1 MHTVSAIVRAVLAS
15 AACASAAHAQSSTP
29 AIFVANEGNLEGSV
43 SSFLVESD
51 GSLTFVD
58 RVITGS
64 RSSTS
69 QPCAGCNT
77 FAIDITP
84 SGRFLATSH
93 ASGSASENFTIYEVA
108 PDASLSVVDILTVP
122 QGGLDLAWVRDD
134 LLAVCI
140 TDLSGSNELRLYNWD
155 TSAMELTLADSDVS
169 GSFLTSIAVH
179 PSGRWIICNDSF
191 ANTARVYE
199 VIADQASLNQTI
211 GFGVYGVSLAFS
223 PAGNFAYAAGGI
235 SAGGNAFAGFS
246 FDDTSGTLTELP
258 ASPFTSPGAS
268 PKGFAFSPD
277 GSMMFVSHGTDATI
291 QSFAVDSN
299 GIPTSLGTSF
309 DVGFQGTLQGM
320 DTLDGR
326 LFAMDDS
333 TSFDGVAGAYSLD
346 VDPIT
351 GALTPV
357 GGAPF
362 PTQGISP
369 NDVVAWDPASSCI
382 ADFTGDGELDFFD
395 VSAFI
400 NAFNAMDNIADLTD
414 DGAFDFFDVSAFVNA
429 YILGCP

>member
-1 MHTVSAIVRAVLAS
+1 MHVHNAIVRAVLAS

-43 SSFLVESD
+43 TSFLVEAD

-64 RSSTS
+64 RTSTS

-84 SGRFLATSH
+84 SGQYLATSH
-93 ASGSASENFTIYEVA
+93 ASGSASENFTVYEVGT
-108 PDASLSVVDILTVP
+108 DASLSVVEVIAVP

-155 TSAMELTLADSDVS
+155 SVTQNLTLADSDVS
-169 GSFLTSIAVH
+169 GSFLTSLAVH
-179 PSGRWIICNDSF
+179 PSGQWIVCNDSF

-199 VIADQASLNQTI
+199 VVGDQATLNQTI
-211 GFGVYGVSLAFS
+211 GFGVFGVSLAFS
-223 PAGNFAYAAGGI
+223 PNGNFAYAAGGI

-246 FDDTSGTLTELP
+246 FDASSGMLSELP
-258 ASPFTSPGAS
+258 GSPFTSPGAS
-268 PKGFAFSPD
+268 PKGFAFTPD
-277 GSMMFVSHGTDATI
+277 GSIMFVSHGTDATI
-291 QSFAVDSN
+291 QSFSLDKSGVP
-299 GIPTSLGTSF
+299 ISLGTSF
-309 DVGFQGTLQGM
+309 DVGSQGTLQGM

-333 TSFDGVAGAYSLD
+333 TAFDGVAGAYSLD

-357 GGAPF
+357 GGLPF
-362 PTQGISP
+362 ATQGISP
-369 NDVVAWDPASSCI
+369 NDVVAWDPAAACV
-382 ADFTGDGELDFFD
+382 ADFTGDGVLDFFD

-400 NAFNAMDNIADLTD
+400 NAYNAMDPAADLTG
-414 DGAFDFFDVSAFVNA
+414 DGVWDFFDVSAFVSA
-429 YILGCP
+429 YNLGCP

>member
-1 MHTVSAIVRAVLAS
+1 MHTHRAVVRAVLAV
-15 AACASAAHAQSSTP
+15 AAGASSAHAQSSTP

-43 SSFLVESD
+43 TSFLVETD
-51 GSLTFVD
+51 GTLAFVD

-64 RSSTS
+64 RTSTS

-93 ASGSASENFTIYEVA
+93 ASGSAAENFTVYEVGT
-108 PDASLSVVDILTVP
+108 DASLSVADTITVP

-155 TSAMELTLADSDVS
+155 AGAMELSLADSDVS
-169 GSFLTSIAVH
+169 GSFLTSLDVH

-199 VIADQASLNQTI
+199 VVADQATLNQTI
-211 GFGVYGVSLAFS
+211 GFGVFGVALAFS
-223 PAGNFAYAAGGI
+223 PDGNFAYAAGGI

-246 FDDTSGTLTELP
+246 FDDTSGMLTELP
-258 ASPFTSPGAS
+258 GSPFTSPGAS
-268 PKGFAFSPD
+268 PKGFAFTPD
-277 GSMMFVSHGTDATI
+277 GSIMFVSHGTDATI
-291 QSFAVDSN
+291 RSFAVDSA
-299 GIPTSLGTSF
+299 GIPTSLGASF
-309 DVGFQGTLQGM
+309 DVGLQGTLQGM
-320 DTLDGR
+320 DTLEGR

-333 TSFDGVAGAYSLD
+333 TAIDGVSGAYSFE
-346 VDPIT
+346 INAAT
-351 GALTPV
+351 GVLTPV
-357 GGAPF
+357 GGVPF
-362 PTQGISP
+362 ATQGISP
-369 NDVVAWDPASSCI
+369 NDVVAWDPASTCV
-382 ADFTGDGELDFFD
+382 ADFTGDGVLDFFD

-400 NAFNAMDNIADLTD
+400 NAYNAMDPAADLND
-414 DGAFDFFDVSAFVNA
+414 DGVWDFFDVSAFINA
-429 YILGCP
+429 YNLGCP

>member
-1 MHTVSAIVRAVLAS
+1 MHAHNAIVRAVLAS

-43 SSFLVESD
+43 TSFLVEAD

-64 RSSTS
+64 RTSTS

-84 SGRFLATSH
+84 SGQYLATSH
-93 ASGSASENFTIYEVA
+93 ASGSASENFTVYEVGT
-108 PDASLSVVDILTVP
+108 DASLSVVEVITVP

-155 TSAMELTLADSDVS
+155 SVTQNLTLADSDVS
-169 GSFLTSIAVH
+169 GSFLTSLAVH
-179 PSGRWIICNDSF
+179 PSGQWIVCNDSF

-199 VIADQASLNQTI
+199 VVGDQATLNQTI
-211 GFGVYGVSLAFS
+211 GFGVFGVSLAFS
-223 PAGNFAYAAGGI
+223 PNGNFAYAAGGI

-246 FDDTSGTLTELP
+246 FDAFSGMLNELP
-258 ASPFTSPGAS
+258 GSPFTSPGAS
-268 PKGFAFSPD
+268 PKGFAFTPD
-277 GSMMFVSHGTDATI
+277 GSIMFVSHGTDATI
-291 QSFAVDSN
+291 QSFSLDKSGVP
-299 GIPTSLGTSF
+299 ISLGTSF
-309 DVGFQGTLQGM
+309 DVGSQGTLQGM

-333 TSFDGVAGAYSLD
+333 TAFDGVAGAYSLD
-346 VDPIT
+346 VDPVT

-357 GGAPF
+357 GGVPF
-362 PTQGISP
+362 ATQGISP
-369 NDVVAWDPASSCI
+369 NDVVAWDPAAACV
-382 ADFTGDGELDFFD
+382 ADFTGDGVLDFFD

-400 NAFNAMDNIADLTD
+400 NAYNAMDPAADLTG
-414 DGAFDFFDVSAFVNA
+414 DGVWDFFDVSAFISA
-429 YILGCP
+429 YNLGCP

>member
-1 MHTVSAIVRAVLAS
+1 MHAHNAIVRAVLAS

-43 SSFLVESD
+43 TSFLVEAD

-64 RSSTS
+64 RTSTS

-84 SGRFLATSH
+84 SGQYLATSH
-93 ASGSASENFTIYEVA
+93 ASGSASENFTVYEVGT
-108 PDASLSVVDILTVP
+108 DASLSVVEVITVP

-155 TSAMELTLADSDVS
+155 SVTQNLTLADSDVS
-169 GSFLTSIAVH
+169 GSFLTSLAVH
-179 PSGRWIICNDSF
+179 PSGQWVICNDSF

-199 VIADQASLNQTI
+199 VVGDQATLNQTI
-211 GFGVYGVSLAFS
+211 GFGVFGVSLAFS
-223 PAGNFAYAAGGI
+223 PNGNFAYAAGGI

-246 FDDTSGTLTELP
+246 FDAFSGMLSELP
-258 ASPFTSPGAS
+258 GSPFTSPGAS
-268 PKGFAFSPD
+268 PKGFAFTPD
-277 GSMMFVSHGTDATI
+277 GSIMFVSHGTDATI
-291 QSFAVDSN
+291 QSFSLDKSGVP
-299 GIPTSLGTSF
+299 ISLGTSF
-309 DVGFQGTLQGM
+309 DVGSQGTLQGM

-333 TSFDGVAGAYSLD
+333 TAFDGVAGAYSLD

-351 GALTPV
+351 GTLTPV
-357 GGAPF
+357 GGVPF
-362 PTQGISP
+362 ATQGISP
-369 NDVVAWDPASSCI
+369 NDVVAWDPAAACV
-382 ADFTGDGELDFFD
+382 ADFTGDGVLDFFD

-400 NAFNAMDNIADLTD
+400 NAYNAMDPAADLTG
-414 DGAFDFFDVSAFVNA
+414 DGVWDFFDVSAFVSA
-429 YILGCP
+429 YNLGCP

>member
-1 MHTVSAIVRAVLAS
+1 MHTHRATVRAVLAI
-15 AACASAAHAQSSTP
+15 AACASTALAQSATP

-43 SSFLVESD
+43 TSFLVEPD
-51 GSLTFVD
+51 GSLTFAD

-84 SGRFLATSH
+84 NGRFLATSH
-93 ASGSASENFTIYEVA
+93 ASGSAAENFTVYEVA
-108 PDASLSVVDILTVP
+108 PDASLSVVDIVTVP

-155 TSAMELTLADSDVS
+155 ASAMELTLADSDVS

-199 VIADQASLNQTI
+199 VVADQASLNQTI

-223 PAGNFAYAAGGI
+223 PDGNFAYAAGGI

-246 FDDTSGTLTELP
+246 FDDSSGTLSELP
-258 ASPFTSPGAS
+258 GSPYTSPGAS
-268 PKGFAFSPD
+268 PKGFAFTPD
-277 GSMMFVSHGTDATI
+277 GSIMFVSHGTDATI
-291 QSFAVDSN
+291 RSFAVDSN

-346 VDPIT
+346 VDSMT

-382 ADFTGDGELDFFD
+382 ADFTGDGALDFFD

-400 NAFNAMDNIADLTD
+400 GAFSANVSSADLND
-414 DGAFDFFDVSAFVNA
+414 DGFWDFFDVSLFINA
-429 YILGCP
+429 YNAGCP